1 MKRKA
6 RNKLPPAPPADGK
19 CLVLFISILCGIIIV
34 LHAGASFFPRGR
46 IWGFNQWAYFP
57 PLLSLS
63 LGVLVLLMFV
73 PQINERLRHL
83 LGLGA
88 TLVLTSPRR
97 IGLVLHKRV
106 WFAVCSILF
115 FVPFWLFRDRT
126 HFLGDGAQIISR
138 MNSGELTVRWSEP
151 LDMFLHIQT
160 FRFAHGIWQMDAA
173 TVYALLSC
181 TAGVLFIFVLFLFAD
196 FLGGRR
202 QGKVLVFLVLLAMG
216 SIQLFFGYVEHY
228 GFVFL
233 FTAAYLLSSMA
244 YLEDKLKWFVPV
256 GTWLL
261 ASFSHVMGLC
271 LLPSLLYLFFSKS
284 GNKQG
289 AFIRKTAIVAAGV
302 LALGLGIVLY
312 RINAWAV
319 PPIFVPLSVD
329 TYAAPG
335 YLLFSVPH
343 ILDLINQHLL
353 ISPLGPALILTPLIC
368 LTLPPLVKNKP
379 LAFLAVL
386 GLSQLLFHFLM
397 DPGLGAPR
405 DWDLFSTV
413 GLGYTVLGLFL
424 LLRMFRDRPGLAYS
438 SVILVSTALYAT
450 APWIAIQA
458 NQDRSVRRFENVLK
472 MDIKRSYSGHFVLLK
487 YFESRGMDRQAEERT
502 EKYRQ
507 AFPELA
513 LIANASTLAKS
524 GELEKAKQMF
534 LEAERLAPKLPQVH
548 NNLGKVYLDLGE
560 LAKAEDQLKSAI
572 RLAPFLPDAYVNL
585 ADLYSLRGEYDSALV
600 ACNKAIRLDP
610 RYSGAYSDAGTI
622 YLMRGDLQL
631 AGREFQKLISLDST
645 AVLGYLGLGDVY
657 NRQARS
663 QEALRMYQRAVG
675 LDPKLDIARYRLG
688 MTHLSLGLPDK
699 AREQLEAYLQIS
711 PQGAHAQEVTRVL
724 EQLRQQEQNR

>member
-1 MKRKA
+1 MKRRA
-6 RNKLPPAPPADGK
+6 RNKPPPPPPDGK
-19 CLVLFISILCGIIIV
+19 CPILSISILCGIVVI
-34 LHAGASFFPRGR
+34 LHAAASFFPRGR

-57 PLLSLS
+57 PFLSLS
-63 LGVLVLLMFV
+63 LGALILLMFV
-73 PQINERLRHL
+73 PQANERLRHL
-83 LGLGA
+83 LHLA
-88 TLVLTSPRR
+88 TTLVLAFPRK

-106 WFAVCSILF
+106 WFALGGVLF
-115 FVPFWLFRDRT
+115 SVPFWLLRDRT

-138 MNSGELTVRWSEP
+138 MNLGELTVKWSEP
-151 LDMFLHIQT
+151 LDIYLHIQT
-160 FRFAHGIWQMDAA
+160 FLFAHGMWQLDAA

-181 TAGVLFIFVLFLFAD
+181 ITGVLFIFMLFLFAD
-196 FLGGRR
+196 FLGDRR
-202 QGKVLVFLVLLAMG
+202 LEKVLVFLVLLAMG

-228 GFVFL
+228 AFMFL
-233 FTAAYLLSSMA
+233 FTAAYVFSSLA
-244 YLEDKLKWFVPV
+244 YLEDKLRWFVPV
-256 GTWLL
+256 GAWLL
-261 ASFSHVMGLC
+261 ASLSHVMGLW

-284 GNKQG
+284 GDGKWTTIRRVSIVIAG
-289 AFIRKTAIVAAGV
+289 ALI
-302 LALGLGIVLY
+302 LGLGIVLY

-353 ISPLGPALILTPLIC
+353 ISPAGPALILAPLIC
-368 LTLPPLVKNKP
+368 LALGSLVKSK
-379 LAFLAVL
+379 LFRFLLAVSL
-386 GLSQLLFHFLM
+386 CQLLFHFLV

-405 DWDLFSTV
+405 DWDLFSMV

-424 LLRMFRDRPGLAYS
+424 LLRMFRDRTGLAYS
-438 SVILVSTALYAT
+438 SIILVSTALYST

-458 NQDRSVRRFENVLK
+458 NQNKSVKRFENVLS
-472 MDIKRSYSGHFVLLK
+472 MDVKRSYSGHFVLLK

-502 EKYRQ
+502 EKYRE

-513 LIANASTLAKS
+513 LIANASSLAKS
-524 GELEKAKQMF
+524 GEMEKAKQMF

-560 LAKAEDQLKSAI
+560 LGNAENQLKSAI
-572 RLAPFLPDAYVNL
+572 RLASFLPDAYVNL
-585 ADLYSLRGEYDSALV
+585 ADLYFLRSEYDSALT
-600 ACNKAIRLDP
+600 ACKKAIRLDP
-610 RYSGAYSDAGTI
+610 RYAGAYSDAGTI
-622 YLMRGDLQL
+622 YLMKEELQS
-631 AGREFQKLISLDST
+631 AERQFRKLISLDST
-645 AVLGYLGLGDVY
+645 AVMGYLGLGDVY
-657 NRQARS
+657 SRQA
-663 QEALRMYQRAVG
+663 QLEKALHMYQRAVG

-688 MTHLSLGLPDK
+688 MTYLSLGLPNE

-711 PQGAHAQEVTRVL
+711 PQGAHAQEVTRTV

>member
-6 RNKLPPAPPADGK
+6 RKKPPPPPPDGK
-19 CLVLFISILCGIIIV
+19 CPVLLVSILCGIMVI
-34 LHAGASFFPRGR
+34 LHAAASFFPRGR

-73 PQINERLRHL
+73 PQVNERLRHL
-83 LGLGA
+83 LGLGT
-88 TLVLTSPRR
+88 TLVLASPRR
-97 IGLVLHKRV
+97 IRLVLHKRV
-106 WFAVCSILF
+106 WFAIGSVLF
-115 FVPFWLFRDRT
+115 FVPFWIFRDRT

-138 MNSGELTVRWSEP
+138 MNSGELTAKWSEP

-160 FRFAHGIWQMDAA
+160 FRFAHGMWQLDAA

-181 TAGVLFIFVLFLFAD
+181 IVGVLFIFMLFLFAD
-196 FLGGRR
+196 FLGDRR
-202 QGKVLVFLVLLAMG
+202 QEKVLVFLVLLATG

-228 GFVFL
+228 SFMFL
-233 FTAAYLLSSMA
+233 FTAAYVFSSLA
-244 YLEDKLKWFVPV
+244 YLEGKFRWFVPV
-256 GTWLL
+256 GAWLL
-261 ASFSHVMGLC
+261 ASLSHVMGLC
-271 LLPSLLYLFFSKS
+271 LFPSLLYLFFSTS
-284 GNKQG
+284 GHGKW
-289 AFIRKTAIVAAGV
+289 ASARKISIVVVGV
-302 LALGLGIVLY
+302 LTLGLGIVLY
-312 RINAWAV
+312 RVNAWAV

-353 ISPLGPALILTPLIC
+353 ISPVGPVLILAPLIC
-368 LTLPPLVKNKP
+368 LALGSIVKSK
-379 LAFLAVL
+379 LFRFLLAVSL
-386 GLSQLLFHFLM
+386 CQLLFHFLV

-424 LLRMFRDRPGLAYS
+424 LLRMFRNRPGLAYS
-438 SVILVSTALYAT
+438 SLILVFTALYST

-458 NQDRSVRRFENVLK
+458 NQDKPVKRFENILTTDV
-472 MDIKRSYSGHFVLLK
+472 KRSYSGHFLLLK

-502 EKYRQ
+502 EKYRE

-513 LIANASTLAKS
+513 LIANASSLAKS
-524 GELEKAKQMF
+524 GELEKAEQMF

-548 NNLGKVYLDLGE
+548 NNLGKVYLDLGQLTE
-560 LAKAEDQLKSAI
+560 AEGQLKTAI
-572 RLAPFLPDAYVNL
+572 RLASFMPDAYVNL
-585 ADLYSLRGEYDSALV
+585 ADLYFLRGEYDSALA
-600 ACNKAIRLDP
+600 ACKKAIRVDP
-610 RYSGAYSDAGTI
+610 RYTGAYSDAGTI
-622 YLMRGDLQL
+622 YLMRGESQL
-631 AGREFQKLISLDST
+631 AERQFRKLVSLDST

-688 MTHLSLGLPDK
+688 MTYLSLGLPDK

-711 PQGAHAQEVTRVL
+711 PQGAHAQEVSQTL
-724 EQLRQQEQNR
+724 EQLRQQEQNQ